1 MRFAE
6 EMLMLAGSDSRL
18 DAAAAVEKA
27 VSSGA
32 AFDTMAKIVEHQG
45 GNPAVLD
52 DLSLLPS
59 APHEHVL
66 TAETDGYIVRCDAY
80 EIGLASV
87 RLGAGRTTKKDQVD
101 HSVGLM
107 IEAKVGDTVEAG
119 QPLATISYRDE
130 DSLESALSVLVD
142 TFVVSAEPVEPP
154 DLILGE
160 LR

>member
-1 MRFAE
+1 M
-6 EMLMLAGSDSRL
+6 
-18 DAAAAVEKA
+18 
-27 VSSGA
+27 
-32 AFDTMAKIVEHQG
+32 
-45 GNPAVLD
+45 
-52 DLSLLPS
+52 
-59 APHEHVL
+59 
-66 TAETDGYIVRCDAY
+66 
-80 EIGLASV
+80 